1 MDILI
6 INVPYAHESETTEE
20 QIIMIMNTGDCMS
33 YYLQYLQSD
42 TYILLDYLVLWR
54 IEPFSRSLKE

>member
-1 MDILI
+1 
-6 INVPYAHESETTEE
+6 
-20 QIIMIMNTGDCMS
+20 MNTGDCMS